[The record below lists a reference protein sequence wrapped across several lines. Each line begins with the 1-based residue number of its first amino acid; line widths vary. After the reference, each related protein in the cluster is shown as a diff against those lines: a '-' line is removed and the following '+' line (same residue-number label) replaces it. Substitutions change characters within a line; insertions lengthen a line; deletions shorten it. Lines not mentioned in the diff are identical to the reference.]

1 MTQTGRA
8 IMFMVLS
15 MALFALEDMFIK
27 LLSGR
32 VPLGQIL
39 IVLGMGGM
47 LIFGGLALARGDKL
61 VSRDIL
67 AASVLTRMFGEAVGT
82 IGFATA
88 IALTPIT
95 TASAI
100 IQAMPLAVTLGA
112 ALFLG
117 ETVGWR
123 RWTAI
128 AVGFAG
134 VLIVIRPGA
143 GGFEPLSLFAVLGV
157 FGLGLRDLA
166 TRAVP
171 RSISS
176 VQLSTYSFAVT
187 VPTGIAWNA
196 VAGMG
201 LVPLD
206 ADTWVTLAVAQVVG
220 VLAYAA
226 LVLATRTGAVA
237 VVAPFRYSRIVF
249 AMIVGIVV
257 FGERPDVWTWLG
269 TIVIVGSGLYTLW
282 RETRVAR
289 AGRRASQAATGGI

>member
-1 MTQTGRA
+1 MTETARA
-8 IMFMVLS
+8 ILLMVIA

-27 LLSGR
+27 LLAGR

-39 IVLGMGGM
+39 VLLGIGGFV
-47 LIFGGLALARGDKL
+47 IFASLVWSHGDRL
-61 VSRDIL
+61 
-67 AASVLTRMFGEAVGT
+67 LTRALLAPGVLLRMLGESLGT

-123 RWTAI
+123 RWLAITA
-128 AVGFAG
+128 GFVG
-134 VLIVIRPGA
+134 VLIVIRPGTS
-143 GGFEPLSLFAVLGV
+143 GFEPLSLFAVLGV

-166 TRAVP
+166 TRVVP
-171 RSISS
+171 KHISS
-176 VQLSTYSFAVT
+176 YTLSAHSFAVV
-187 VPTGIAWNA
+187 VPSGLVWNL
-196 VAGMG
+196 VAG
-201 LVPLD
+201 
-206 ADTWVTLAVAQVVG
+206 ADWVALSLPDWGTVVVAQAVG

-226 LVLATRTGAVA
+226 LVLATRTGEIA

-249 AMIVGIVV
+249 AMIVGVMV
-257 FGERPDVWTWLG
+257 FDERPDFWTLAG
-269 TIVIVGSGLYTLW
+269 TSVIVASGLFTLW
-282 RETRVAR
+282 RETRLAR
-289 AGRRASQAATGGI
+289 ARRASIAADGGI

>member
-1 MTQTGRA
+1 MTESGRA
-8 IMFMVLS
+8 ILFMVVS

-39 IVLGMGGM
+39 VLLGIGGT
-47 LIFGGLALARGDKL
+47 LIFGGLALWRGDRL
-61 VSRDIL
+61 ISRDIL
-67 AASVLTRMFGEAVGT
+67 APSVALRMTGEALGT

-95 TASAI
+95 SASAI

-117 ETVGWR
+117 EPVGWR

-128 AVGFAG
+128 CVGFVG
-134 VLIVIRPGA
+134 VLIVIRPGTD
-143 GGFEPLSLFAVLGV
+143 GFEPLSLFAVLGV

-166 TRAVP
+166 TRVVP
-171 RSISS
+171 KHISS
-176 VQLSTYSFAVT
+176 MQLSTYSFAVT
-187 VPTGIAWNA
+187 IPAGLVWNE
-196 VAGMG
+196 VAGAQWTT
-201 LVPLD
+201 LSPLD
-206 ADTWVTLAVAQVVG
+206 WTTTAFAQTVG

-249 AMIVGIVV
+249 AMIVGVLV
-257 FGERPDVWTWLG
+257 FGEQPDIWTLVG
-269 TIVIVGSGLYTLW
+269 TGIIVASGLYTLW
-282 RETRVAR
+282 RETRR
-289 AGRRASQAATGGI
+289 AQSRRASLAAEGGI

>member
-1 MTQTGRA
+1 MTETARA
-8 IMFMVLS
+8 ILFRVLA

-27 LLSGR
+27 LLAGR

-39 IVLGMGGM
+39 VLLGVGGFA
-47 LIFGGLALARGDKL
+47 IFTGLVWSRGERL
-61 VSRDIL
+61 WSRDL
-67 AASVLTRMFGEAVGT
+67 LVPAVLIRMVGESLGT

-112 ALFLG
+112 AMFLG
-117 ETVGWR
+117 EQVGWR

-128 AVGFAG
+128 VVGFIG
-134 VLIVIRPGA
+134 VLVVIRPGTS
-143 GGFEPLSLFAVLGV
+143 GFDPLSLFAVLGV

-166 TRAVP
+166 TRAAP
-171 RSISS
+171 KHIS
-176 VQLSTYSFAVT
+176 SFAVV
-187 VPTGIAWNA
+187 VPSGLAWNL
-196 VAGMG
+196 VAG
-201 LVPLD
+201 
-206 ADTWVTLAVAQVVG
+206 AEWVALSAPDWGTILAAQAVG

-249 AMIVGIVV
+249 AMIVGVLV
-257 FGERPDVWTWLG
+257 FGERPDGWTLVG
-269 TIVIVGSGLYTLW
+269 TGIIVASGLYTLW
-282 RETRVAR
+282 RETRLAR
-289 AGRRASQAATGGI
+289 SRRASLAVEGGI